1 MTYDRALWLL
11 LGAGL
16 SWREA
21 HAIALEFRLNPANK
35 G

>member
-1 MTYDRALWLL
+1 MTYDRVLWLL

-21 HAIALEFRLNPANK
+21 DEIASEFAS
-35 G
+35 

>member
-1 MTYDRALWLL
+1 MSRRHTYDRVLWLL

-21 HAIALEFRLNPANK
+21 HEIALEYA
-35 G
+35 

>member
-1 MTYDRALWLL
+1 MTYDRVLWLL

-21 HAIALEFRLNPANK
+21 DEIASELASK
-35 G
+35 A